1 MSAKNKDKRVAIRLT
16 FHDHEN
22 WTNFSL
28 RSSSGTLTEFIRE
41 SVEENIILIDKVKR
55 LKGRK
60 KGIYEGRSLIIDGQ
74 RYVLCSA
81 DKYQNFADYFK
92 ELAIGKRCRELEP
105 GTTKADR
112 LFREGGDLIA

>member
-16 FHDHEN
+16 FHDHEK

-28 RSSSGTLTEFIRE
+28 RSSSRTLTEFIRE

-92 ELAIGKRCRELEP
+92 QPDKQSRELEP
-105 GTTKADR
+105 GKRRIDTILKER
-112 LFREGGDLIA
+112 GDLIG

>member
-1 MSAKNKDKRVAIRLT
+1 MSKRFEIRLS
-16 FHDHEN
+16 EKEYVE
-22 WTNFSL
+22 WTKVFL
-28 RSSSGTLTEFIRE
+28 KSGSRTLTEFIRD

-60 KGIYEGRSLIIDGQ
+60 EGIYEGRSLIIDGR

-81 DKYQNFADYFK
+81 DKYQNFVDYYK
-92 ELAIGKRCRELEP
+92 EQRIGKKCRELEP

-112 LFREGGDLIA
+112 LFREGGDFVE